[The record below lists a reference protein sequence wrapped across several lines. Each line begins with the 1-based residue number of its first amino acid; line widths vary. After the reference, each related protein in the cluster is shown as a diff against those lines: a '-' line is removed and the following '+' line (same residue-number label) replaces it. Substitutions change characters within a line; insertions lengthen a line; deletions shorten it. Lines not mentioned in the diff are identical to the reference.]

1 LAASDYTT
9 SRTIGSLVS
18 SNLDSIVVDGSGNVF
33 ILQGYLQY
41 DFAVQEFLAAN
52 DYATVRTLGGGF
64 KFDFPT
70 DMALD
75 VNGNLFVTDLYLP
88 DGPYEGAVEE
98 LSAASGYNT
107 VKIIT
112 VDNDPLSIAIDAA
125 NNLLIGFGGK
135 YGKFL
140 AVDGVV
146 PSNPT
151 ALYFYIDTSA
161 NNLGTFSSDAHGN
174 IYCSNTYYAPGNPV
188 YGAILQELPAATG
201 PALGFAPTEVGHIS
215 TDSPQTVQIQ
225 NQGNAAL
232 DLSGLSLEGSS
243 WELVKGSGTPED
255 CTSSTSL
262 TSSGLCNIN
271 ISFKPTEATQLS
283 GTVTLTDNSL
293 NVPDSPQSITLSGTG
308 VIPYITSLSDTYGAP
323 YSVVILNGIN
333 FGSTQGSSTV
343 TFNGVPTPHYH
354 WSDTKIYVTVPPNAT
369 TGNVVVNVD
378 GQASNP
384 VLFHVGPQPTI
395 TGIYPTSG
403 PAGTV
408 VGINGT
414 NLYGGDSL
422 KITYN
427 GETPTV
433 YSYSSTV
440 WYAQVP
446 ADAVTGHFH
455 VVVNDTGMNSP
466 TFTVTK

>member
-1 LAASDYTT
+1 
-9 SRTIGSLVS
+9 
-18 SNLDSIVVDGSGNVF
+18 
-33 ILQGYLQY
+33 
-41 DFAVQEFLAAN
+41 
-52 DYATVRTLGGGF
+52 
-64 KFDFPT
+64 
-70 DMALD
+70 M
-75 VNGNLFVTDLYLP
+75 
-88 DGPYEGAVEE
+88 
-98 LSAASGYNT
+98 
-107 VKIIT
+107 
-112 VDNDPLSIAIDAA
+112 DNDPLSIAIDAA
-125 NNLLIGFGGK
+125 NNLLIGFGGE

-151 ALYFYIDTSA
+151 ALYFYIDTRA
-161 NNLGTFSSDAHGN
+161 NNLGTLSSDAHGN
-174 IYCSNTYYAPGNPV
+174 IYCSNTYYAPGNLV
-188 YGAILQELPAATG
+188 YGAILQELPVATG
-201 PALGFAPTEVGHIS
+201 PALGFAPTEVGHTS

-225 NQGNAAL
+225 NQGNATL
-232 DLSGLSLEGSS
+232 DLSELSLEGSS

-283 GTVTLTDNSL
+283 GTVTLTDNTL
-293 NVPDSPQSITLSGTG
+293 NAPGSSQEITLSGTG

-333 FGSTQGSSTV
+333 FGATQGSSTV
-343 TFNGVPTPHYH
+343 TFNGIPTPHYH

-369 TGNVVVNVD
+369 TGNVVVTVD

-395 TGIYPTSG
+395 TGIWPTSG

-408 VGINGT
+408 VGIIGT
-414 NLYGGDSL
+414 NLYSGDSL
-422 KITYN
+422 KVTYN

-433 YSYSSTV
+433 YSYGSTV
-440 WYAQVP
+440 WYVQVP